1 MSIIN
6 ETPLGKHKTEV
17 AIKVFEAMLIN
28 GMLFNSD
35 AQHVVTQDGLEQIS
49 EALLRGILT
58 VPKQNSKG
66 ISLS

>member
-35 AQHVVTQDGLEQIS
+35 A
-49 EALLRGILT
+49 
-58 VPKQNSKG
+58 
-66 ISLS
+66 